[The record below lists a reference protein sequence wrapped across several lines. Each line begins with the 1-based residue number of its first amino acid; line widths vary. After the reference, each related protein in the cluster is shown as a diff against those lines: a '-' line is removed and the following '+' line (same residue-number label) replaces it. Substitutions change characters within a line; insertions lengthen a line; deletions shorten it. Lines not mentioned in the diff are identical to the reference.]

1 MDSVNTKA
9 VLEMADLIALN
20 CYEGALER
28 RAAIMLRS
36 LAAERDALRVDAER
50 YRWLR
55 AMAQLGSAD
64 EPEHGPCIKMLFP
77 RVPKNLN
84 GYIWDAPTSMKLDA
98 AIDRA
103 R

>member
-36 LAAERDALRVDAER
+36 LVAERDALSVDAER

-55 AMAQLGSAD
+55 TAGAWESEVCLTILSEDPA
-64 EPEHGPCIKMLFP
+64 EF
-77 RVPKNLN
+77 
-84 GYIWDAPTSMKLDA
+84 DA
-98 AIDRA
+98 AVDRA
-103 R
+103 RKSAA